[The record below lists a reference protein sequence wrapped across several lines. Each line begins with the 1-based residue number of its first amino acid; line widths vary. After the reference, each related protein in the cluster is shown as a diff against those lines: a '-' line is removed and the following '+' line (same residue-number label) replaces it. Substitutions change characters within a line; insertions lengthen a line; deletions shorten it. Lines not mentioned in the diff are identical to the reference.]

1 VVKSGIYVLILLLI
15 KMFRGLNKICLDTKG
30 RITLPVRYKES
41 LSLLSSNLLICTIDQ
56 DHCLLLYPFK
66 YWEQIEK
73 QIMELPTLNPTS
85 RRLQRLMVGH
95 AAELE
100 MDSNGR
106 VLIPKELRNFAKL
119 RKQVML
125 VGQGKKIELWKYEDW
140 NKGREKWLSTKDVDL
155 SNLPSELGTLS
166 L

>member
-1 VVKSGIYVLILLLI
+1 MLILLLI

>member
-1 VVKSGIYVLILLLI
+1 MI
-15 KMFRGLNKICLDTKG
+15 FRGLNKICLDAKG
-30 RITLPVRYKES
+30 RIAFPVRYKES
-41 LSLLSSNLLICTIDQ
+41 LNLLSSNLLICTIDQ

-66 YWEQIEK
+66 YWEQIT
-73 QIMELPTLNPTS
+73 ELPTLNPTS

-106 VLIPKELRNFAKL
+106 ILIPKELRTFAKL

-125 VGQGKKIELWKYEDW
+125 VGQGKKFELWNYDDW
-140 NKGREKWLSTKDVDL
+140 NKGREKWLSTKDEDL

>member
-1 VVKSGIYVLILLLI
+1 MLILLLLM
-15 KMFRGLNKICLDTKG
+15 MFRGLNKICLDTKG
-30 RITLPVRYKES
+30 RITFPVRYKES
-41 LSLLSSNLLICTIDQ
+41 FSLLSSNLLICTIDQ

-100 MDSNGR
+100 MDSKGR
-106 VLIPKELRNFAKL
+106 ILIPKELRAFAKL

-125 VGQGKKIELWKYEDW
+125 VGQGKKFELWNYDDW

>member
-1 VVKSGIYVLILLLI
+1 MVKSGIKVLILLLI

-30 RITLPVRYKES
+30 RITFPVRYKES

-73 QIMELPTLNPTS
+73 QIIELPTLNPTS

-106 VLIPKELRNFAKL
+106 ILIPKELRTFAKL

-125 VGQGKKIELWKYEDW
+125 VGQGKKFELWNYDDW

>member
-1 VVKSGIYVLILLLI
+1 MLILLLLM
-15 KMFRGLNKICLDTKG
+15 MFRGLNKICLDTKG
-30 RITLPVRYKES
+30 RITFPVRYKES
-41 LSLLSSNLLICTIDQ
+41 LSLFSSNLLICTIDQ

-73 QIMELPTLNPTS
+73 QIIELPTLNPTS

-106 VLIPKELRNFAKL
+106 ILIPKELRTFAKL

-125 VGQGKKIELWKYEDW
+125 VGQGKKFELWNYDDW

>member
-1 VVKSGIYVLILLLI
+1 MLILLLLM
-15 KMFRGLNKICLDTKG
+15 MFRGLNKICLDTKG

-56 DHCLLLYPFK
+56 DHCLLLYPFE

-73 QIMELPTLNPTS
+73 KIMELPTLNPTS

-106 VLIPKELRNFAKL
+106 ILIPKELRTFAKL

-125 VGQGKKIELWKYEDW
+125 VGQGKKFELWNYDDW
-140 NKGREKWLSTKDVDL
+140 NKGREKWLSTKDIDL